1 MALTGKEFVKKV
13 EETIEPLF
21 KASELQTEAY
31 SFKPDLDE
39 CISTSNVECLMS
51 V

>member
-13 EETIEPLF
+13 EETTQLF

-31 SFKPDLDE
+31 SFNK
-39 CISTSNVECLMS
+39 I
-51 V
+51 